1 MSHLSPTYVKT
12 MLHMLCSDAALS
24 ELEHGGGHTPT
35 GAGSHSQV
43 LERGVLYL
51 LRSCWSRSTF
61 KFVQGAS
68 RQIQVIIYL
77 LTDVMFWLLR
87 QSTGQLTKCGPW
99 HSVWS
104 PSAVS
109 GLHLPCLR
117 YRLLPQAG
125 TNRPQTGKP
134 SY

>member
-1 MSHLSPTYVKT
+1 MLFSDAALSELEHGGGHTP
-12 MLHMLCSDAALS
+12 DAALS

-68 RQIQVIIYL
+68 RQIQVVI
-77 LTDVMFWLLR
+77 
-87 QSTGQLTKCGPW
+87 
-99 HSVWS
+99 
-104 PSAVS
+104 
-109 GLHLPCLR
+109 
-117 YRLLPQAG
+117 
-125 TNRPQTGKP
+125 
-134 SY
+134 